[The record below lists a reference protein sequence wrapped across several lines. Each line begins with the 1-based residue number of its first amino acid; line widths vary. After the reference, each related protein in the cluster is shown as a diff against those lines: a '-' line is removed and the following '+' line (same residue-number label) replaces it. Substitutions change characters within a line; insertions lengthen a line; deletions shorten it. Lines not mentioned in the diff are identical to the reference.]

1 MAEEQLAAT
10 LLLNFRLCLGTGG
23 RSEVLVTRIENTAL
37 PAAKNNFFKLLL
49 AVVANARFDLQPSQ
63 RKRKQKKKN
72 KIGSKGK
79 NEKKKKKTDKKKISS
94 RAFLT
99 DSPRDGMFA
108 ARY

>member
-1 MAEEQLAAT
+1 MAEEQLAAA

-63 RKRKQKKKN
+63 RKRKQKKN

-79 NEKKKKKTDKKKISS
+79 NEKKKKKRIKKKSH
-94 RAFLT
+94 RVHF
-99 DSPRDGMFA
+99 
-108 ARY
+108 